1 MIKDAQRVKFGKHI
15 ASQRKK
21 ANWTESDLARNAGLR
36 EVTVKNIEKGA
47 FNVPFDV
54 LSRIATVL
62 GGELQIVINQN
73 K

>member
-1 MIKDAQRVKFGKHI
+1 MKDIQRVRFGSHI
-15 ASQRKK
+15 ASLRKR
-21 ANWTESDLARNAGLR
+21 ANWTESDLARAAGLR

-62 GGELQIVINQN
+62 GGELRIVITNN
-73 K
+73 